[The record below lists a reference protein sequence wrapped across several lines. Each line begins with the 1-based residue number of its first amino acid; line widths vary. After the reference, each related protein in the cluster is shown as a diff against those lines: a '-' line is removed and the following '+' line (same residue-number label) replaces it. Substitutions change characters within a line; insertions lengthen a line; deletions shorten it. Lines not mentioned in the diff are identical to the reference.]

1 MTQNIK
7 LPDWRKPKYGGIRY
21 GSFEELQERLLYKR
35 IVKWDRDHLELEDG
49 TVVTIELSES
59 DCCAYAGGE
68 FEEVELD
75 AVITDVKI
83 GKQVE
88 TEDDW
93 GVKSRNVA
101 TIYHNQNPIALAN
114 CSAGHNGYYYSV
126 GSLVIDKIHFPVVRA

>member
-1 MTQNIK
+1 MTQTIK
-7 LPDWRKPKYGGIRY
+7 LPDWCRPTYGGIRY

-83 GKQVE
+83 GEQVE
-88 TEDDW
+88 TEDNW
-93 GVKSRNVA
+93 GVKSRNVV

-114 CSAGHNGYYYSV
+114 CSAGHNSYYYSV